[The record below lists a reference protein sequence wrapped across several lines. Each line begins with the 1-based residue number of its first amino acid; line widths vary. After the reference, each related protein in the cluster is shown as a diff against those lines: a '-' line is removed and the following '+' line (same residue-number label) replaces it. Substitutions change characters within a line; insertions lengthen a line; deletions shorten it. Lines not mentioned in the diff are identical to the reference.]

1 MRIKWQYV
9 ALVLAFLFAGAYF
22 GSAYNAARNLKAAA
36 ISGEVDQLETA
47 IDFQM
52 LRTNMKA
59 QLGAAMLEK
68 MTNDPEMRG
77 NPFAKLGMAMAP
89 AFIDKAVD
97 AYLTPESI
105 AALVKGEKA
114 RSGAVVADNG
124 SKTGVDYSY
133 HWNGLDRFRVEV
145 RNPKTNS
152 PPLSLL
158 FARHGLFGWK
168 LYKIDM
174 TDIIAQQ
181 SK

>member
-52 LRTNMKA
+52 VRTNMKA